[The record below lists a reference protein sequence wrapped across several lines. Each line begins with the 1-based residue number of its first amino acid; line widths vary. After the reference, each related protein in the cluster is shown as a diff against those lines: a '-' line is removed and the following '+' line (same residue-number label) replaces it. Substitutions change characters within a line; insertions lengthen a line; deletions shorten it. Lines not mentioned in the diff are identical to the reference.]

1 MYNLLNNNTSEETT
15 VIITLLII
23 AASILLI
30 AIILYASK
38 KKKDT
43 DNKLPETRE
52 VQKEKI
58 QINTQTSETNEIQK
72 NTKVQYKTS
81 PTIKVVITILIIIV
95 MIFSIVKISE
105 CAMAQNNKDGNTS
118 LTSRSALRS
127 DIYLQGSD
135 NSIFSLQYK
144 LTPRE
149 DINNLEITFV
159 FKDKDKIIFD
169 TIVKYIGN
177 VKEGNTYTIS
187 ISISEFS
194 SSSIYEQFYY
204 SYDVTG
210 GTIDYI

>member
-52 VQKEKI
+52 AQKEEI
-58 QINTQTSETNEIQK
+58 QI

-144 LTPRE
+144 LNPRE
-149 DINNLEITFV
+149 DINNLEITFI